1 MTDVWAEADAASQG
15 NAGQQQGES
24 RQAAY
29 GNKQS
34 RLFGN
39 EGGAPSL
46 FNKHH
51 PVGTERSGIIKKAP
65 YDQQRTNMKGELLFW
80 VAGQKSPQAV
90 AVDPNTGQK
99 NRPVMDTVV
108 EIKTEYTMDAAEAA
122 ALNRETPYEGTDRRV
137 FVGKELKAFKE
148 GIAAA
153 VENGVPLTCDEDM
166 VGKRLIQK
174 RIGQKPNPNGGDS
187 IKIHTFTIEN
197 A

>member
-15 NAGQQQGES
+15 QAQQGES

-29 GNKQS
+29 GSGPS

-46 FNKHH
+46 MNKSH
-51 PVGTERSGIIKKAP
+51 PVGTKRSGIVTKAP

-80 VAGQKSPQAV
+80 VAGQKSPQPV

-108 EIKTEYTMDAAEAA
+108 EIDTEYTMDQAEAL
-122 ALNRETPYEGTDRRV
+122 ALNRDTPYEGGARRV

-148 GIAAA
+148 AIGAA
-153 VENGVPLTCDEDM
+153 VKAGVPLTCDEDM
-166 VGKRLIQK
+166 VGKRLTVH
-174 RIGQKPNPNGGDS
+174 RVSQKPNPNGGDS
-187 IKIHTFTIEN
+187 IKIHTFAIEN